1 MQHTK
6 DNNAAF
12 ARLHIQDHLTVHSLG
27 FSDKVSPDEEI
38 ASSCGLKVNR
48 FCLATYEE
56 DRHLMK
62 AIRERPGTLS
72 AFALDNF
79 EKFNSSP

>member
-27 FSDKVSPDEEI
+27 LSDKVAPDEEI
-38 ASSCGLKVNR
+38 ASSCSLKVNR
-48 FCLATYEE
+48 FCLATHEE

-62 AIRERPGTLS
+62 AIREHPGTLS

-79 EKFNSSP
+79 EKIHSSP